1 MRDYLE
7 NMEEILDQH
16 ISGFRQYVL
25 QEPFHLDFASQNLC
39 ALLGC
44 TKEDLCCG
52 HTDGYAA
59 FVHPGDRDLY
69 AGFISRLAQS
79 EQKETVQYRIIPRK
93 GETMFV
99 SDTAASKR
107 LKDGTLVAYST
118 LTDITSIKA
127 ENSNLQF
134 LNEAIPCGFIRYT
147 CEKQPRVTYINEKMM
162 NILHMSEGTDGEPD
176 DLELYKDNIYLMIPR
191 EDRRRFTHFLDQVN
205 IQGRPI
211 GGELSIL
218 RCDGTKGRVYGW
230 VAKSMNE
237 QGQPEFQ
244 SVCMDISER
253 RQTNT
258 AAGDDRY
265 LKALSDVYDMIFEY
279 DMDHQTVKC
288 LYGQKS
294 GTFRSLQNVPMHI
307 VEATEQ
313 WIRDAVVEEDREK
326 VEKFFRAFADKELQ
340 SAQPLQMKYRA
351 KSSNGSIKTY
361 AGIVLKMGPSVSLF
375 CCRSVVDETPLSVEP
390 VSVATVF
397 DRQEMI
403 KQLAD
408 GIVAFEVEDDRVTPL
423 FTSENVC
430 QFFGCS
436 REEWMHMAQEK
447 VTLREFVA
455 HSGIDYAAFQK
466 LFEQGEAEFPYLDL
480 TTQTRQYVKAV
491 CTRKFADRASPCY
504 VMLYNV
510 NDHMLQA
517 AQETEGKIRTYI
529 RTFGY
534 FDVFVDEKPI
544 PFRNKKSKELLA
556 LLVDRRGGYVT
567 SEEAITFLWEDE
579 EVNAVTLSRYRKV
592 ALRLKNTLE
601 EYGIAEIVESV
612 DGKRRIV
619 TEQVRCDLYDY
630 LSQKEEFT
638 QLFKGSYLTNYSW
651 GENTLG
657 ELLNEY

>member
-1 MRDYLE
+1 MRDMLE

-16 ISGFRQYVL
+16 ISGFHQYIL
-25 QEPFHLDFASQNLC
+25 QEPFHLSFAGQDLC
-39 ALLGC
+39 EMLNC
-44 TKEDLCCG
+44 SKEDLCCEQ
-52 HTDGYAA
+52 TDGYAA
-59 FVHPGDRDLY
+59 FVHPADREMY
-69 AGFISRLAQS
+69 ADFISRLAQS
-79 EQKETVQYRIIPRK
+79 EQKETVQYRVIPRE
-93 GETMFV
+93 GEMMYV
-99 SDTAASKR
+99 SDTATPKR
-107 LKDGTLVAYST
+107 LKDGTLAAYST
-118 LTDITSIKA
+118 LTDITSMKE
-127 ENSNLQF
+127 ENSNLHF
-134 LNEAIPCGFIRYT
+134 LNETVPCGFIRYT
-147 CEKQPRVTYINEKMM
+147 CEKQPKVTYINEKMM
-162 NILHMSEGTDGEPD
+162 NILRMSEGTDGEPD
-176 DLELYKDNIYLMIPR
+176 DLDLYKDNIFLLIPK
-191 EDRRRFTHFLDQVN
+191 EERRRFSHFLEQVN

-211 GGELSIL
+211 GGELTLL
-218 RCDGTKGRVYGW
+218 RCDGTKCRVYGW
-230 VAKSMNE
+230 ATKCLNE
-237 QGQPEFQ
+237 QGQEEYQ
-244 SVCMDISER
+244 SVCMDVTER
-253 RQTNT
+253 HQTKKSQG
-258 AAGDDRY
+258 ADRY
-265 LKALSDVYDMIFEY
+265 LQALSNVYDKIFEY
-279 DMDHQTVKC
+279 DMEHQTVKC
-288 LYGQKS
+288 LYGEKS
-294 GTFRSLQNVPMHI
+294 DMFRGLQNIPMHI
-307 VEATEQ
+307 TEATEH
-313 WIRDAVVEEDREK
+313 WLRDAVAEEDREK
-326 VEKFFRAFADKELQ
+326 VGKFFRAFASKELQ
-340 SAQPLQMKYRA
+340 SSQPLQVKYRA
-351 KSSNGSIKTY
+351 KSSNGSFKTY
-361 AGIVLKMGPSVSLF
+361 AGIVLKMDSSVSLF
-375 CCRSVVDETPLSVEP
+375 CCRSVSDEAPLNAEP
-390 VSVATVF
+390 ISAETIF
-397 DRQEMI
+397 NRQEML
-403 KQLAD
+403 KQLED

-430 QFFGCS
+430 RFFGCT
-436 REEWMHMAQEK
+436 REEWMRMAQEK

-480 TTQTRQYVKAV
+480 STQARQYVKAV

-567 SEEAITFLWEDE
+567 SEEAIAYLWEDE

-601 EYGIAEIVESV
+601 EYGIADVVESV
-612 DGKRRIV
+612 DGKRRVV

-630 LSQKEEFT
+630 LSQKEEFK